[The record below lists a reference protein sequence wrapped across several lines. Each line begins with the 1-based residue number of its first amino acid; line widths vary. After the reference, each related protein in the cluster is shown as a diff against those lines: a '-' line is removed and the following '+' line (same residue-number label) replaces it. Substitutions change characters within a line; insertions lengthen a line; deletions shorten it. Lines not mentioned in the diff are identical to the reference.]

1 MTAKYQEIKELIIEQ
16 VDQGQFSAHQRL
28 PSERLLAES
37 FGTTRVTLREALS
50 SLEAE
55 GRLYREVRRG
65 WFISPL
71 PVVYDPNSRLGYEK
85 VIESQN
91 RSLSTLLIKAK
102 LELANTKACRAL
114 GLKAFT
120 KVIAIHRVH
129 TIDNRPVVY
138 AINYITSEL
147 FPGLLKRDLSHSL
160 IDLYKEQYNIEGVTQ
175 NYSIYASNIDHDMAN
190 PLHTKQGT
198 QALVIEKTNFS
209 EGNCAFEF
217 SIDYWRHD
225 AIRIESYII

>member
-16 VDQGQFSAHQRL
+16 VNQGQFSAHQRL

-91 RSLSTLLIKAK
+91 RSISTLLVKAK
-102 LELANTKACRAL
+102 LELANTKTCRVL

-120 KVIAIHRVH
+120 KVITVHRVH
-129 TIDNRPVVY
+129 AIDNRPVVY
-138 AINYITSEL
+138 SINYISSDL
-147 FPGLLKRDLSHSL
+147 FPGLLKLDLSKPLS
-160 IDLYKEQYNIEGVTQ
+160 DLYKEKYSVESTSQK
-175 NYSIYASNIDHDMAN
+175 YSIYASNIGDDMAKF
-190 PLHTKQGT
+190 LHTKQGT
-198 QALVIEKTNFS
+198 QVLVIEKINFS
-209 EGNCAFEF
+209 DGDCAFEC
-217 SIDYWRHD
+217 SVDYWRHD
-225 AIRIESYII
+225 AIRIESYIK